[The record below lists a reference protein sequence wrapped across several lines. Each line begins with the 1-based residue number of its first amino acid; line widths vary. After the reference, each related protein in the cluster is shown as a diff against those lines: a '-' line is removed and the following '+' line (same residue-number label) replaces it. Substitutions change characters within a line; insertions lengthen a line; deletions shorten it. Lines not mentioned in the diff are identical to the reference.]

1 MESLITDITAY
12 ATAIAG
18 VITACTVITAM
29 TPTQVD
35 DKVFGKLTV
44 GINFLLRILNVLAG
58 NVAKNKNLDDK
69 KE

>member
-1 MESLITDITAY
+1 MESLITDITVY
-12 ATAIAG
+12 LTAIAG
-18 VITACTVITAM
+18 VVTACTVITTM
-29 TPTQVD
+29 TPTKVD

>member
-1 MESLITDITAY
+1 MESLITDITVY
-12 ATAIAG
+12 LTAIGG
-18 VITACTVITAM
+18 VVTACTVIAAM

-44 GINFLLRILNVLAG
+44 GINFLLRILNSLAITK
-58 NVAKNKNLDDK
+58 KNADDK